1 MKSGKNVAQC
11 TSSCSSML
19 KLVDCNEKKI
29 LIIKK
34 QLKESTLA
42 LEASSTI
49 APLDSMLKKSWN
61 AQ

>member
-1 MKSGKNVAQC
+1 MKSGKNAALC

-42 LEASSTI
+42 LGASSMI
-49 APLDSMLKKSWN
+49 APLDSKSKKSRN